1 MSRAPIGPDCFAVV
15 TFASAA
21 AAQRA
26 QLALAGQVL
35 PALTEKTLK
44 VREWTERPSQAD
56 TWRRDVP
63 AAPQQRWADAE
74 DEPQPQPPRRT
85 FGSGW
90 QAAAHAASE
99 DEEGDEEDEEDE
111 EEEEEDD
118 DWGEA
123 WW

>member
-74 DEPQPQPPRRT
+74 DEPQPPRRT

-90 QAAAHAASE
+90 EAAAIAASE
-99 DEEGDEEDEEDE
+99 DEEEYEEDEEDE